1 MGRSFIHFTSLK
13 LLHSKMNDQ
22 ELAQQVAVMP
32 CLIAVIKTNH
42 FDDAI
47 GFLDLMSDL
56 QGNSVKS
63 TKKYVVL
70 ITPQIDEQLIQN
82 KTGNINVHIISE
94 GE

>member
-1 MGRSFIHFTSLK
+1 
-13 LLHSKMNDQ
+13 MNDQ

-32 CLIAVIKTNH
+32 CLIAVIKTKH
-42 FDDAI
+42 FDDAN
-47 GFLDLMSDL
+47 GFLDRMSDL

-94 GE
+94 GEWVIFR

>member
-1 MGRSFIHFTSLK
+1 
-13 LLHSKMNDQ
+13 MNDQ

-32 CLIAVIKTNH
+32 CLIAVIKTNY

-47 GFLDLMSDL
+47 GFLDRMSEL

-94 GE
+94 GEWVILR